1 MARNFQA
8 LAATYAHVIFD
19 AGTLGGADMDVL
31 ARIAP
36 HAVLVVETLSNLTT
50 QKARDSLIGAGFE
63 DVTILVSGRAE
74 AAGAAIRAAQA
85 AA

>member
-1 MARNFQA
+1 MMRNFHA

-19 AGTLGGADMDVL
+19 AGLLGGADMEAL

-36 HAVLVVETLSNLTT
+36 HAVLVVETLSNLAT
-50 QKARDSLIGAGFE
+50 QKARDSLIDAGFE

-74 AAGAAIRAAQA
+74 AAGAAQA